1 MSTRSRRGQVS
12 DIVPVLGSGSEGTR
26 LASGNGNKMGDT
38 DSTTTSRYA
47 SYAPNTPS
55 HRTSLNPTNPSMTT
69 VGSQTVS
76 ILEQSLAQVR
86 GEVNV
91 DAYLGLF
98 SEMVSY
104 CRDRVESVMGLQ
116 EKLNQLGYHIGRRAL
131 DLIVARERITRR
143 ETKILN
149 ILNFIVVR
157 LWTFLYGKQADSLK
171 KVRDS
176 ETEYYIEENDPL
188 VNKYISVPLDY
199 GHFNC
204 ASFTAGI
211 ISGVLNASGFEAQ
224 VTAKILAPTTNTTN
238 SSNNV
243 NTNEEYSDGYQFN
256 SSSSSST
263 QHSPMTIYYIKFE
276 RSILEREK
284 KLP

>member
-1 MSTRSRRGQVS
+1 MSIRSRGQVS
-12 DIVPVLGSGSEGTR
+12 DIVPVLGSSSEGTR
-26 LASGNGNKMGDT
+26 LGSTNPNRIAHT
-38 DSTTTSRYA
+38 DSTTNSRYA
-47 SYAPNTPS
+47 SYASPTPG
-55 HRTSLNPTNPSMTT
+55 HRAALTSTNPSTSI
-69 VGSQTVS
+69 VGPPTVS

-86 GEVNV
+86 GQVNV

-116 EKLNQLGYHIGRRAL
+116 DKLNELGYHIGRRAL

-143 ETKILN
+143 ETKILS
-149 ILNFIVVR
+149 ILNFIVIR

-211 ISGVLNASGFEAQ
+211 ISGVLNGSGFEAQ

-243 NTNEEYSDGYQFN
+243 NSNEEYSDGHQFN

-276 RSILEREK
+276 RSVLEREK
-284 KLP
+284 KVA